1 MDLLELL
8 DHPVHLEKLVHLDPK
23 EIQVT
28 RDHRYVTTPS
38 SCTLYMCVRV
48 YNYACVYYV
57 FGSAT

>member
-8 DHPVHLEKLVHLDPK
+8 DHLVYLEKLVHLDPK

-48 YNYACVYYV
+48 YMHVCIMYLGVLHD
-57 FGSAT
+57 